1 MYVVVA
7 LAPLSVPAKYTVFC
21 VLPKDKPPGKVPV
34 VLLKSTAESELA
46 VIATLIDAPALKVPN
61 VPAEVEKVGACEI
74 VRSALVERVAKPE
87 SFSILIKYVP
97 PVAMVAL
104 IVTLVA
110 LFKVT
115 LFGVIIAPEVLTN
128 SKIVVAVNPVPVTV
142 ILVAVLGN
150 AVVGDMPL

>member
-21 VLPKDKPPGKVPV
+21 VLPKDSPPGNVPD

-46 VIATLIDAPALKVPN
+46 VIATLIDAPASKVPN
-61 VPAEVEKVGACEI
+61 VPAEVEKLGAEEI
-74 VRSALVERVAKPE
+74 VRSALVERVANPE

-97 PVAMVAL
+97 PVAIVAL

-110 LFKVT
+110 LFNVT
-115 LFGVIIAPEVLTN
+115 LLGVMIAPAVLTN
-128 SKIVVAVNPVPVTV
+128 SKIVVAVNPVPV
-142 ILVAVLGN
+142 IAKLVAVLGN
-150 AVVGDMPL
+150 AVVGDIPL